1 VYPGL
6 NDFAFIFFLPFC
18 MPFSNR
24 LQELVH
30 REAGA
35 WPDDQNGLTPILGKK
50 KTLTENIFAAG

>member
-1 VYPGL
+1 
-6 NDFAFIFFLPFC
+6 